1 MKDKDI
7 RILNG
12 NKAAAYGAKLSRA
25 EIIAVYPITPQ
36 TTLVEYL
43 SQFVA
48 DGELDASM
56 VEVESEHS
64 VMSVLQGSSIG
75 GCRVFSGTSGQGLA
89 YMYEPYIRT
98 STMRLPIVMCIV
110 NREVIAP
117 TTVWGGP
124 QDSITV
130 RDAGWIQ
137 IYVENNQEI
146 LDSVIM
152 AYRIAEDPRV
162 MLPVNICYDGFYL
175 SHMTDFVE
183 IPNQE
188 KVDAFLPP
196 YEPTQLKLDP
206 DDPMSV
212 DPLTPGDLLMEYRY
226 KHLEAMKRSLGV
238 IQEVDQAFGALF
250 SRSYG
255 GLLETYRAED
265 AEILLLT
272 LGSVRGTARVAVDLA
287 REKGVKVGLVKL
299 RSLRPFP
306 SERLR
311 EVLKGRSAVGVLDR
325 NVCFG
330 WSTGTVFMEVRS
342 ALLDL
347 EQPPPVI
354 NFIDGLGGA
363 DITLDHLEKAIDVT
377 KKAAGKKPEEE
388 VHWLGIEI

>member
-1 MKDKDI
+1 MKEIK
-7 RILNG
+7 ILNG
-12 NKAAAYGAKLSRA
+12 NKAAAYGAKLSRP

-48 DGELDASM
+48 DGLLDASM

-64 VMSVLQGSSIG
+64 VMSVLHGASIA

-110 NREVIAP
+110 NREVISP

-124 QDSITV
+124 QDSITL

-152 AYRIAEDPRV
+152 AYRIAEDSRV
-162 MLPVNICYDGFYL
+162 LLPVNICYDGFYL

-183 IPNQE
+183 IPEQE
-188 KVDAFLPP
+188 SVDAFLPS
-196 YEPTQLKLDP
+196 YEPTHLKIDP
-206 DDPMSV
+206 DDPMAI

-226 KHLEAMKRSLGV
+226 HHLEAMEQSLSV
-238 IQEVDQAFGALF
+238 IEEVDQAFGKSF
-250 SRSYG
+250 GRSYG
-255 GLLETYRAED
+255 GLLELYRTED
-265 AEILLLT
+265 SEIVLLT
-272 LGSVRGTARVAVDLA
+272 MGSVTGTAKVAVDRA
-287 REKGVKVGLVKL
+287 REHGVKVGLIKL
-299 RSLRPFP
+299 RCLRPFP
-306 SERLR
+306 RERLR
-311 EVLKGRSAVGVLDR
+311 ESLRGKKVVGVVDR

-330 WSTGTVFMEVRS
+330 WHSGTVFMEVRS

-347 EQPPPVI
+347 EHPPFVL
-354 NFIDGLGGA
+354 NFIAGLGGA
-363 DITLDHLEKAIDVT
+363 DITLDHLAKAIHSTQSAVDT
-377 KKAAGKKPEEE
+377 KPEKE
-388 VHWLGIEI
+388 VEWLGIDI

>member
-1 MKDKDI
+1 MNEVK
-7 RILNG
+7 ILNG
-12 NKAAAYGAKLSRA
+12 NKAAAYGAKLSRP

-48 DGELDASM
+48 DGELDSEM

-64 VMSVLQGSSIG
+64 VMSVLQGASVA

-124 QDSITV
+124 QDSITL

-162 MLPVNICYDGFYL
+162 LLPVNICYDGFYL

-183 IPNQE
+183 IPDQ
-188 KVDAFLPP
+188 KTVDAFLPP
-196 YEPTQLKLDP
+196 YEPTHLKVDP
-206 DDPMSV
+206 DDPMAI

-226 KHLEAMKRSLGV
+226 HHLDAMGQSLEV
-238 IQEVDQAFGALF
+238 IPEVDRAFGSLF
-250 SRSYG
+250 GRSYG
-255 GLLETYRAED
+255 GLLESYRTED
-265 AEILLLT
+265 SDMILLT
-272 LGSVRGTARVAVDLA
+272 LGSVTGTARVAIDRA
-287 REKGVKVGLVKL
+287 REEGIKVGLIKL
-299 RSLRPFP
+299 RALRPFP
-306 SERLR
+306 R
-311 EVLKGRSAVGVLDR
+311 EAIRQALQGKRAVGVIDR

-330 WSTGTVFMEVRS
+330 WRSGTVFMEVRS
-342 ALLDL
+342 ALADL
-347 EQPPPVI
+347 TQPPAML
-354 NFIDGLGGA
+354 NFIAGLGGA
-363 DITLDHLEKAIDVT
+363 DITLDHLKQAIEMTQRAVLRRPEK
-377 KKAAGKKPEEE
+377 E
-388 VHWLGIEI
+388 VHWLGIDV

>member
-1 MKDKDI
+1 MNEI

-12 NKAAAYGAKLSRA
+12 NKAAAYGAMLSRP

-48 DGELDASM
+48 DGNLDATM

-64 VMSVLQGSSIG
+64 VMSVLHGASIG

-98 STMRLPIVMCIV
+98 STMRLPVVMCIV
-110 NREVIAP
+110 NREVISP

-124 QDSITV
+124 QDAITL

-162 MLPVNICYDGFYL
+162 LLPVNICYDGFYL

-183 IPNQE
+183 IPDQG

-196 YEPTQLKLDP
+196 YEPTHLKIDP
-206 DDPMSV
+206 EDPMAI

-226 KHLEAMKRSLGV
+226 YHLEAMEESLKVIEDVARSFAA
-238 IQEVDQAFGALF
+238 DFG
-250 SRSYG
+250 RSYG
-255 GLLETYRAED
+255 GLLESYRTED
-265 AEILLLT
+265 SDIVLLT
-272 LGSVRGTARVAVDLA
+272 LGSVTGTARVAVDRA
-287 REKGVKVGLVKL
+287 REKGLKVGLIKL
-299 RSLRPFP
+299 RTLRPFP
-306 SERLR
+306 NQSLR
-311 EVLKGRSAVGVLDR
+311 EAVKGKRAVGVIDR

-330 WSTGTVFMEVRS
+330 WRSGTLFMELQ
-342 ALLDL
+342 ACLLGL
-347 EQPPPVI
+347 VSPPVI
-354 NFIDGLGGA
+354 LNFIAGLGGA
-363 DITLDHLEKAIDVT
+363 DISLDHLEQAILLTEKSAD
-377 KKAAGKKPEEE
+377 KKPEKQ
-388 VHWLGIEI
+388 VHWLGIEP